1 VRPCAEAFVAVAPE
15 RLAAPARVAI
25 DQLDQSLAE
34 SPARA
39 SACAA
44 AIASFRAD
52 LERESIAVPE
62 ACR

>member
-25 DQLDQSLAE
+25 DQLAQTLAE

-39 SACAA
+39 SACEG
-44 AIASFRAD
+44 AIASFRTD
-52 LERESIAVPE
+52 LEQASIEVPD